1 MRGGKRS
8 GAGRKPGVK
17 RVPFTGRI
25 TAEERTAI
33 LAKFGTIA
41 GAMRFLIQA
50 AGATGPALPV
60 APRTD
65 FEQLTPALPLD
76 RGGEEGWCESCRR
89 RGARVAGCLGCRVL
103 RTGGR

>member
-1 MRGGKRS
+1 
-8 GAGRKPGVK
+8 VK

-25 TAEERTAI
+25 TAEERAAI

-65 FEQLTPALPLD
+65 FEEPTPVVRARAD
-76 RGGEEGWCESCRR
+76 GRERWCERCRR
-89 RGARVAGCLGCRVL
+89 VGVPSCPACVALSR
-103 RTGGR
+103 R